1 MKSYYYKLPLMA
13 LLIVVVSS
21 GCSVIKPGYN
31 AMKNNNW
38 GKGLKTDQI
47 YSDGVVW
54 HWPWVRMIDYNLQ
67 WQTYSEKVAILTKD
81 ELHINMTVS
90 VTLRPKK
97 DELPLLEL
105 EVGRDY
111 YDNIVRPEFIS
122 ITRNVFSSYK
132 YSRVSPDSPK
142 IEEEIYQT
150 LIRKTAGKHLEFD
163 NVTVDHIEYPAIVT
177 SAVNNK
183 LAVEQA
189 IEQKDYEL
197 KIAAKDAEIQR
208 TLAKGQR
215 DAQQII
221 DAGLTPL
228 YLQYKA
234 LEVQDKLATSVNA
247 KFFFVPVGKDG
258 LPIIVDT
265 GQDNSKIKNK

>member
-1 MKSYYYKLPLMA
+1 MKNIRSQITLMI
-13 LLIVVVSS
+13 LISIAMFS

-31 AMKNNNW
+31 SMKNNNW

-54 HWPWVRMIDYNLQ
+54 HWPWVRMIDYSLQ
-67 WQTYSEKVAILTKD
+67 WQTYSEKVAILTED
-81 ELHINMTVS
+81 ELHINLTVS
-90 VTLRPKK
+90 VTLRPKQE
-97 DELPLLEL
+97 ELPLLEL
-105 EVGRDY
+105 EVGQDY
-111 YDNIVRPEFIS
+111 YNSIVKPEFIS

-132 YSRVSPDSPK
+132 YSRVSPESPI
-142 IEEEIYQT
+142 IEDQIFKT
-150 LIRKTAGKHLEFD
+150 LINKTAGKHLQFD
-163 NVTVDHIEYPAIVT
+163 NVTVDHIEYPEIVT
-177 SAVNNK
+177 SAVNRK

-234 LEVQDKLATSVNA
+234 LEVQDKLSTSVNA

-258 LPIIVDT
+258 LPIIVDAGTNYT
-265 GQDNSKIKNK
+265 GRKDR

>member
-1 MKSYYYKLPLMA
+1 MKNKISKVGV
-13 LLIVVVSS
+13 LILFVAVTLS
-21 GCSVIKPGYN
+21 GCSVVKPGHLS
-31 AMKNNNW
+31 MKNNNW
-38 GKGLKTDQI
+38 GKGLKTEKV
-47 YSDGVVW
+47 YKDGVAW
-54 HWPWVRMIDYNLQ
+54 HWPWITMVDYSVQ
-67 WQTYSEKVAILTKD
+67 WQTYSENVAILTED
-81 ELHINMTVS
+81 ELHINLTVS
-90 VTLRPKK
+90 VTLRPNQ

-105 EVGRDY
+105 EVGGDY
-111 YDNIVRPEFIS
+111 YNNIVRPEFIS

-132 YSRVSPDSPK
+132 YSVVSPKSPQ
-142 IEEEIYQT
+142 IEDKIYQR
-150 LIRKTAGKHLEFD
+150 LVEKTMGKHLQFD

-177 SAVNNK
+177 SAVNRK

-234 LEVQDKLATSVNA
+234 LEVQDKLSTSTNA
-247 KFFFVPVGKDG
+247 KFFFIPIGKDG
-258 LPIIVDT
+258 LPIIVDA
-265 GQDNSKIKNK
+265 GSKDK

>member
-1 MKSYYYKLPLMA
+1 MKSIIIKL
-13 LLIVVVSS
+13 LLITLVLALTQA
-21 GCSVIKPGYN
+21 CSVINPGHMS
-31 AMKNNNW
+31 MKNNNW
-38 GKGLKTDQI
+38 GKGLKTEKI
-47 YSDGVVW
+47 YEDGVVW
-54 HWPWVRMIDYNLQ
+54 HWPWTSMVTYNLQ
-67 WQTYSEKVAILTKD
+67 WQTFSENVAILTED
-81 ELHINMTVS
+81 ELHINLTVS
-90 VTLRPKK
+90 VTLKPNAG
-97 DELPLLEL
+97 ELPEMEL

-111 YDNIVRPEFIS
+111 YNNIVRPEFIS
-122 ITRNVFSSYK
+122 ITRNVFSNYK
-132 YSRVSPDSPK
+132 YSRVSPESPK
-142 IEEEIYQT
+142 IEEKIFAT
-150 LIRKTAGKHLEFD
+150 LVEKTKGKHLIFD
-163 NVTVDHIEYPAIVT
+163 NVTVDHIQYPEIVT
-177 SAVNNK
+177 SAVNRK

-234 LEVQDKLATSVNA
+234 LEVQDKLSTSKNA

-265 GQDNSKIKNK
+265 QSNEEK

>member
-1 MKSYYYKLPLMA
+1 MKNIKLANTIMIA
-13 LLIVVVSS
+13 VFAIGISACSVVS
-21 GCSVIKPGYN
+21 PGHLS
-31 AMKNNNW
+31 MKNNNW
-38 GKGLKTDQI
+38 GKGLKTEKI
-47 YSDGVVW
+47 YKDGVVW
-54 HWPWVRMIDYNLQ
+54 HWPWTTMVDYNQQ
-67 WQTYSEKVAILTKD
+67 WQTYTEKVAILTKD
-81 ELHINMTVS
+81 ELHINLTVS
-90 VTLRPKK
+90 VTLRPNQK
-97 DELPLLEL
+97 ELPELEL

-111 YDNIVRPEFIS
+111 YNRVVRPEFIS
-122 ITRNVFSSYK
+122 ITRNIFSNYK
-132 YSRVSPDSPK
+132 YSVVSPESPL
-142 IEEEIYQT
+142 IEKEIYNR
-150 LIRKTAGKHLEFD
+150 LIQETQGKHLQFD
-163 NVTVDHIEYPAIVT
+163 NVTVDHIKYPPVVT

-183 LAVEQA
+183 LAVQQK

-208 TLAKGQR
+208 TLAAGQR

-234 LEVQDKLATSVNA
+234 LEVQDKLSQSTNA

-265 GQDNSKIKNK
+265 SLKDK

>member
-1 MKSYYYKLPLMA
+1 MKYFEIKIPLMA
-13 LLIVVVSS
+13 LIVAVVFS
-21 GCSVIKPGYN
+21 GCSVVKPGYN
-31 AMKNNNW
+31 SMKNNNW

-47 YSDGVVW
+47 YGDGVVW
-54 HWPWVRMIDYNLQ
+54 HWPWTNMIDYNLQ
-67 WQTYSEKVAILTKD
+67 WQTYSENVAILTED
-81 ELHINMTVS
+81 ELHINLTVS
-90 VTLRPKK
+90 VTIRPNKE
-97 DELPLLEL
+97 ELHLLEL
-105 EVGRDY
+105 EVGQDY
-111 YDNIVRPEFIS
+111 YNNIVKPEFIS

-132 YSRVSPDSPK
+132 YSNVSPESPR
-142 IEEEIYQT
+142 IEDQIFKT
-150 LIRKTAGKHLEFD
+150 LVLKTSGKHLQFD
-163 NVTVDHIEYPAIVT
+163 NVTVDHIQYPSIVT
-177 SAVNNK
+177 SAVNKK

-234 LEVQDKLATSVNA
+234 LEVQDKLSTSTNA

-265 GQDNSKIKNK
+265 ASKENR